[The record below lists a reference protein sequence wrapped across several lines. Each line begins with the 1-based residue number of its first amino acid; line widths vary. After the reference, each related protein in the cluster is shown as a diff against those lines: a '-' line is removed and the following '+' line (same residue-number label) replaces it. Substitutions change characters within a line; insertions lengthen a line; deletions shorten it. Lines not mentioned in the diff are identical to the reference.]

1 MQQQIPRPRL
11 LSEIE
16 ECLRVSPVTVLLG
29 ARQVGK
35 TTLARQIASGR
46 NDVMFFDLERAAGRE
61 ALGRTPELTLAD
73 CAGLVVIDEVQRL
86 PALFEVLRP
95 FCDAPDRRATYL
107 LLGSA
112 SPNLVRGVAETL
124 AGRALFVRVPGFALD
139 EVGVDNQD
147 RLWLQGG
154 FPRAYLGESPAAAW
168 LWLESFVQ
176 TFLER
181 DIPQLG
187 IRIPAETLRRFWT
200 MLAHYHGQI
209 WNAAELG
216 RSLSVSPATATH
228 YRDLLAGTF
237 AIRVLPPW
245 FDNLKKRQV
254 KSPKVYLRDSGLLHW
269 LLGID
274 SLPVLRAHPRYDA
287 SWEGYALEQVL
298 ARYGDRDAYFWA
310 TQRGAELDLLLLRRG
325 KRWGF
330 EFKCSDAPSLTKS
343 MHIALQDLGL
353 ERLWVIYPG
362 LDRYPLEERVTAL
375 PLRQIDRACAEVIGI
390 KAGRSR
396 SR

>member
-11 LSEIE
+11 LGEIE

-35 TTLARQIASGR
+35 TTLARQIAAGR

-112 SPNLVRGVAETL
+112 SPDLVHGVAETL

-168 LWLESFVQ
+168 RWLGSFVQ

-274 SLPVLRAHPRYDA
+274 SLSVLRAHPRYGA

-298 ARYGDRDAYFWA
+298 ARCGERDAYFWA

-362 LDRYPLEERVTAL
+362 LERYPLSERVTAL
-375 PLRQIDRACAEVIGI
+375 PLRQLDRACDCFQTT
-390 KAGRSR
+390 RSVT
-396 SR
+396 

>member
-1 MQQQIPRPRL
+1 MQQQIPRPQL
-11 LSEIE
+11 LRQVE
-16 ECLRVSPVTVLLG
+16 ECLSVSPVTVLLG

-35 TTLARQIASGR
+35 TTLARQITDSRG
-46 NDVMFFDLERAAGRE
+46 DVTFFDLERAAGRE
-61 ALGRTPELTLAD
+61 ALARTPELTLAD

-95 FCDAPDRRATYL
+95 LCDDPDRRVTYL

-112 SPNLVRGVAETL
+112 SPDLVRGVSETL
-124 AGRALFVRVPGFALD
+124 AGRALFVRVPGFSLD
-139 EVGVDNQD
+139 EVGLNEQD
-147 RLWLQGG
+147 RLWLQGA
-154 FPRAYLGESPAAAW
+154 FPRAYLAESPAVAW
-168 LWLESFVQ
+168 RWLESFTQ

-200 MLAHYHGQI
+200 MLAHYHGQV

-216 RSLSVSPATATH
+216 RSLSVSAATASH

-237 AIRVLPPW
+237 VIRVLPPW

-254 KSPKVYLRDSGLLHW
+254 KSPKVYLRDSGVLHW

-274 SLPVLRAHPRYDA
+274 SLPGLRAHPRYGA

-298 ARYGDRDAYFWA
+298 ARCGERDAYFWA

-330 EFKCSDAPSLTKS
+330 EFKCSDAPSRTKS
-343 MHIALQDLGL
+343 MHIALEDLGL

-362 LDRYPLEERVTAL
+362 LERYPLEERVEAL
-375 PLRQIDRACAEVIGI
+375 PLRQLERACTEVLG
-390 KAGRSR
+390 
-396 SR
+396 